1 MQFDNP
7 LLISAHADKETMT
20 VTFRDEYM
28 FLGTN
33 GLPIEKQN
41 RVITRQ
47 MPPQLSESAK
57 EVQKVLDAATTGVK
71 AVIAVNLLATIA
83 LSASLNSL
91 LGTVNIM

>member
-1 MQFDNP
+1 MLYDNP
-7 LLISAHADKETMT
+7 LWISANADKETMT

-33 GLPIEKQN
+33 GLLIERQN

-47 MPPQLSESAK
+47 MPPQLSASAK
-57 EVQKVLDAATTGVK
+57 EVQKALDSATLGAK
-71 AVIAVNLLATIA
+71 AVIGTNFLLTIA

-91 LGTVNIM
+91 LGTVNAT

>member
-1 MQFDNP
+1 MQYDNP
-7 LLISAHADKETMT
+7 LLISAYADKETMT
-20 VTFRDEYM
+20 VVFRDAYM

-33 GLPIEKQN
+33 GLLIERQN

-57 EVQKVLDAATTGVK
+57 EVQKVLTGATIAAK
-71 AVIAVNLLATIA
+71 AVVGSNLLLTVA

-91 LGTVNIM
+91 LGTVNVM